1 MGKRRQMPSYKT
13 IEDYINAQKPEAQRI
28 LKELRSIIKKTVP
41 TVIEL
46 ENKKA
51 AVFALVP
58 DAKRDQQIMIS
69 AYKNFVSFYPFPE
82 TVEHF
87 EDELQEYKLG
97 KGAIQFPFDAKI
109 PKNLIERMVKHK
121 M

>member
-1 MGKRRQMPSYKT
+1 MGKRGPMQSYKT
-13 IEDYINAQKPEAQRI
+13 IDDYIAAQTPEAQRI
-28 LKELRSIIKKTVP
+28 LKELRSIIKKAAP
-41 TVIEL
+41 KVIEL

-51 AVFALVP
+51 AIFALVP
-58 DAKRDQQIMIS
+58 DAKRDQQIMMS

-87 EDELQEYKLG
+87 KDELGNYKLG
-97 KGAIQFPFDAKI
+97 KGAIQFPFEATI
-109 PKNLIERMVKHK
+109 PKDLIAKMVKFK

>member
-1 MGKRRQMPSYKT
+1 MGKRGPMPSYKT
-13 IEDYINAQKPEAQRI
+13 IDDYINAQTPEAQRI
-28 LKELRSIIKKTVP
+28 LKELRSIIKKAAP
-41 TVIEL
+41 KVIAL

-87 EDELQEYKLG
+87 IDELQDYKLG
-97 KGAIQFPFDAKI
+97 KGAIQFPFDAAI
-109 PKNLIERMVKHK
+109 PKDLIRRMVLFKL
-121 M
+121 